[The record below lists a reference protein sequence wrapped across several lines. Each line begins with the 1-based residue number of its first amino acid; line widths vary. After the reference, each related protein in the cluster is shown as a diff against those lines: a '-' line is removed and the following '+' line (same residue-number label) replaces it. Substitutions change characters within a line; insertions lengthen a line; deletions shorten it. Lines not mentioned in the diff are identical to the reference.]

1 MFAVRRNLRAE
12 QVLKRSPWDIFDDE
26 TATLIEEQDYRVA
39 ETRTLGIPEFS
50 IEGGNDVPYDYLT
63 IKLPII
69 DDDENVSSIVSLD
82 IDMTEQKRNEPELR
96 KLKETG

>member
-1 MFAVRRNLRAE
+1 
-12 QVLKRSPWDIFDDE
+12 
-26 TATLIEEQDYRVA
+26 
-39 ETRTLGIPEFS
+39 
-50 IEGGNDVPYDYLT
+50 LT